1 MESTDDAA
9 VVRWRIH
16 PLYPARSQNTS
27 PIGDSTGANS
37 PRCPEFASTGKEWR
51 GVLAALRP
59 FVGKAVSPVVG
70 DSGGEP
76 ALIDPDV
83 AVGLVGDAGADGPDV
98 FDAAID

>member
-1 MESTDDAA
+1 
-9 VVRWRIH
+9 
-16 PLYPARSQNTS
+16 
-27 PIGDSTGANS
+27 
-37 PRCPEFASTGKEWR
+37 
-51 GVLAALRP
+51 
-59 FVGKAVSPVVG
+59 VG